1 MIKKV
6 YIYKVNT
13 FVTYSGLIEFLNKN
27 DIFPDR
33 IISILNDKEYVIL
46 IYYVKEFREY
56 RKDGSYEKIC

>member
-6 YIYKVNT
+6 YIYKVLE
-13 FVTYSGLIEFLNKN
+13 FYTYDGLCDYLNKN
-27 DIFPDR
+27 EISPDK
-33 IISILNDKEYVIL
+33 IISISHQLEYIKL